1 MGKGC
6 VAYLALSTSI
16 LIDSFWGI
24 QQLIISLDTQKHGNS
39 LNYKKNVPNSPDL
52 GPESA
57 AFDPKGGGPYACV
70 GDGRVVKYEGPNV
83 AFTEFATTSPNRPS
97 GGLGRPVVTSFE
109 GKPFAFPDALVI
121 DQERGRIYF
130 VDSGAV
136 FRIRSKERCD
146 GTNDPLSQ
154 EICGRPYGLGF
165 YDAYYGLVMAKPKG
179 GLVTPVVTS
188 FEGKPFA
195 FLDSLDIDQEEGII
209 YFVDSGP
216 VFKIGCGAA
225 DEAAPSLTRGLGFE
239 LWGQQG
245 FLVTEIISKKIR
257 RFWLKG
263 PKANSSDVLANIDG
277 NPDNIKW
284 TISGDFW
291 VAVGSIK
298 IEVIIPILVSTGER
312 LNQLGEVVAQYP
324 GINGITEVQEHDG
337 KLYVGSLDDN
347 FIGVDGV

>member
-16 LIDSFWGI
+16 LIDSFW
-24 QQLIISLDTQKHGNS
+24 
-39 LNYKKNVPNSPDL
+39 

-83 AFTEFATTSPNRPS
+83 AFTEFATTSPNRTGDLYITDAFYGLLVVRPS

-216 VFKIGCGAA
+216 VFKIG
-225 DEAAPSLTRGLGFE
+225 
-239 LWGQQG
+239 
-245 FLVTEIISKKIR
+245 
-257 RFWLKG
+257 FWLKG

>member
-1 MGKGC
+1 M
-6 VAYLALSTSI
+6 
-16 LIDSFWGI
+16 
-24 QQLIISLDTQKHGNS
+24 HGNS
-39 LNYKKNVPNSPDL
+39 
-52 GPESA
+52 PESA

-83 AFTEFATTSPNRPS
+83 AFTEFATTSPN
-97 GGLGRPVVTSFE
+97 
-109 GKPFAFPDALVI
+109 
-121 DQERGRIYF
+121 
-130 VDSGAV
+130 
-136 FRIRSKERCD
+136 RSKERCD

-216 VFKIGCGAA
+216 VFKIG
-225 DEAAPSLTRGLGFE
+225 LKLII
-239 LWGQQG
+239 GQQG